1 LTQALAI
8 TDTPIA
14 TGAGRGKRRDSERRC
29 IVTGAVGAPE
39 RLVRF
44 VVGPASLGEG
54 GAVVP
59 DIDERLPGRGMWVTA
74 ERDVLERAMAKGAF
88 ARAAGQRVTVDPD
101 LVGRVE
107 TLLALRVI
115 ALLGLARRAGA
126 AVAGYEKVRAAL
138 AGPKVALVLE
148 ARDAGTDARKR
159 LVGAIGSR
167 TVLRMLDGAELAA
180 AFGRDM
186 FAHVAVLFEAGARGR
201 LAAEIERECRRLSGF
216 RPDAAGAMIDRD
228 MDGR

>member
-1 LTQALAI
+1 LNAAPAI
-8 TDTPIA
+8 AETPQ
-14 TGAGRGKRRDSERRC
+14 TGAGAGTGRGKRRESERRC
-29 IVTGAVGAPE
+29 IVTGAVGAPDAM
-39 RLVRF
+39 VRF
-44 VVGPASLGEG
+44 VVGPD

-74 ERDVLERAMAKGAF
+74 ARDVLARAMAKGAF
-88 ARAAGQRVTVDPD
+88 ARAAGQKVTVDAA

-107 TLLALRVI
+107 TLLALRAI

-138 AGPKVALVLE
+138 AAGKADLVLE
-148 ARDAGTDARKR
+148 ARDAGSDARKR
-159 LVGAIGSR
+159 LASAIGER
-167 TVLRMLDGAELAA
+167 TVLRVLDGAELAA

-186 FAHVAVLFEAGARGR
+186 FAHVGVAGGR
-201 LAAEIERECRRLSGF
+201 LAGEIERECRRLSGF

>member
-1 LTQALAI
+1 LTPALAI
-8 TDTPIA
+8 TDTPV
-14 TGAGRGKRRDSERRC
+14 GADTSVRPGPGRGKRGDSERRC

-39 RLVRF
+39 AMVRF
-44 VVGPASLGEG
+44 VVGPD

-74 ERDVLERAMAKGAF
+74 ERDVLARAVAKNAF
-88 ARAAGQRVTVDPD
+88 AKAAGQKVTVDAA

-107 TLLALRVI
+107 TLLVLRAI

-138 AGPKVALVLE
+138 GAGRVALVLE

-159 LVGAIGSR
+159 LASAIGEL
-167 TVLRMLDGAELAA
+167 TVLRVLDGAELASA
-180 AFGRDM
+180 YGRDV
-186 FAHVAVLFEAGARGR
+186 FAHVAVAGGR
-201 LAAEIERECRRLSGF
+201 LAAGIERECRRLSGF
-216 RPDAAGAMIDRD
+216 RPDAAMIDRD

>member
-1 LTQALAI
+1 
-8 TDTPIA
+8 
-14 TGAGRGKRRDSERRC
+14 
-29 IVTGAVGAPE
+29 
-39 RLVRF
+39 
-44 VVGPASLGEG
+44 
-54 GAVVP
+54 VP
-59 DIDERLPGRGMWVTA
+59 DIDERLPGRGMWVAA
-74 ERDVLERAMAKGAF
+74 ERAVLERAVAKGAF
-88 ARAAGQRVTVDPD
+88 ARAAGRKVSVDAA

-107 TLLALRVI
+107 TLLALRAI

-138 AGPKVALVLE
+138 GSGRAALVLE
-148 ARDAGTDARKR
+148 ARDAGADAPRR
-159 LVGAIGSR
+159 LAGAVGGR
-167 TVLRMLDGAELAA
+167 TVLRVLDGAELAT

-186 FAHVAVLFEAGARGR
+186 FAHVAVAGGR

>member
-1 LTQALAI
+1 MNAAPAI
-8 TDTPIA
+8 AETP
-14 TGAGRGKRRDSERRC
+14 TGAGRGKRRESERRC
-29 IVTGAVGAPE
+29 IVTGAVGGPDAM
-39 RLVRF
+39 VRF
-44 VVGPASLGEG
+44 VVGPD

-74 ERDVLERAMAKGAF
+74 AREVLERAMAKGAF
-88 ARAAGQRVTVDPD
+88 ARAAGQPAGKKLTVDPA
-101 LVGRVE
+101 LIGRVE
-107 TLLALRVI
+107 TLLALRAI

-138 AGPKVALVLE
+138 AAGKTGLVLE
-148 ARDAGTDARKR
+148 ARDAGSDARKR
-159 LVGAIGSR
+159 LVSAIGER
-167 TVLRMLDGAELAA
+167 TVLRVLDGAELAA

-186 FAHVAVLFEAGARGR
+186 FAHVGVAGGR
-201 LAAEIERECRRLSGF
+201 LAGEIERECRRLSGF